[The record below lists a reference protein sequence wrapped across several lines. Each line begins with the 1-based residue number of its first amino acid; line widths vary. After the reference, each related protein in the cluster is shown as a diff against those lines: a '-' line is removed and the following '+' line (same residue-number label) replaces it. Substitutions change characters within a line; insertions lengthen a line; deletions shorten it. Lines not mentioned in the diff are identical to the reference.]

1 MIRNGVI
8 LSAIRKAVE
17 HLLLIGIVIALLT
30 AFINTNVLN
39 AAYERW
45 QTPVTQ
51 SEMTKLDQYAC
62 VDEFISKIPPN
73 SRVKLIA
80 QIMEWDERIVE
91 IGYPRIY
98 FTKSDQNLY
107 LVVSSIPQDF
117 APVKCG
123 ETLFIGINENL
134 TCDENLYCTL
144 EG

>member
-1 MIRNGVI
+1 M
-8 LSAIRKAVE
+8 
-17 HLLLIGIVIALLT
+17 IGITIALLT
-30 AFINTNVLN
+30 AFASTSSLST
-39 AAYERW
+39 AYSRW

-51 SEMTKLDQYAC
+51 SELTKLDQYAC
-62 VDEFISKIPPN
+62 VDEFISEIPPN
-73 SRVKLIA
+73 SKVKLIA

-98 FTKSDQNLY
+98 FTNSDQDLY